1 MPVVT
6 EHAVLGEL
14 KPSLRLDLQ
23 TSILGVISYYFRTV
37 VVNDPYI
44 EANAPLFQAMA
55 LLQSSTAKLAA
66 HDFDWLLL
74 PYK

>member
-1 MPVVT
+1 M
-6 EHAVLGEL
+6 
-14 KPSLRLDLQ
+14 
-23 TSILGVISYYFRTV
+23 
-37 VVNDPYI
+37 NDPYI

-74 PYK
+74 PYKWHYEQSIRCVNKPCNEALGAAQGSKGQTDLEL